1 MISCSD
7 DMYGTMSV
15 PTYFVL
21 RIFFFLIGNS
31 TGTVPFTDIWISF
44 FHSLLHVMTNKH
56 IQKTL
61 FYNICTIDNFNISF
75 KSLRFV
81 HLCRVKDLL
90 SPEVVRG
97 ESLPEGEESLRLD
110 DLAQHVQGSLVL
122 TLPWTD
128 VEFISLIVLFFLL
141 PMVISNNQFLT
152 SCTV

>member
-1 MISCSD
+1 
-7 DMYGTMSV
+7 
-15 PTYFVL
+15 
-21 RIFFFLIGNS
+21 
-31 TGTVPFTDIWISF
+31 
-44 FHSLLHVMTNKH
+44 MTNKH

-122 TLPWTD
+122 TLPYTD
-128 VEFISLIVLFFLL
+128 VEFNSSF
-141 PMVISNNQFLT
+141 FLT
-152 SCTV
+152 SNGYF